1 MGMSRKGYD
10 WRRAQARGR
19 TSVELGPRTVLFGSE
34 NKTTKSKLARTKMWG
49 LECYHGIISMYSELS
64 MSMRSVHF
72 KQL

>member
-49 LECYHGIISMYSELS
+49 LKCYHGIISMYSELS